1 MNIVSYYTLLVC
13 FRIHFLV
20 FKLQK
25 AINHSIQNVI
35 MEYMTTLR
43 QLK

>member
-1 MNIVSYYTLLVC
+1 MNIVSYYTLLVI
-13 FRIHFLV
+13 FHIHFLV

-25 AINHSIQNVI
+25 AINHGIQNVI